1 MAITLKLL
9 QMCSSLMIIAF
20 DFDGTLVDS
29 YSCIEEAFYRAL
41 KRTYPW
47 LPGKRYIAKLLTKL
61 ELQFERPKF
70 GKHGR
75 KIKPPMKIFQGKF
88 ARAWFE
94 ERAKL
99 TKPLDGAREVLE
111 RLKEDGHIVI
121 SFSAEDFIPGI
132 KEYRLKISGLYDLFD
147 DVIIFGRDITICEAF
162 SIVREKY
169 GYDTFVWV
177 DDKPWRFIGRGDE
190 NTEYVWMYFPYT
202 ARFVSDD
209 ILAQIPQAFFQAFL
223 LFFFALLL

>member
-1 MAITLKLL
+1 
-9 QMCSSLMIIAF
+9 MIIAF

-41 KRTYPW
+41 EREYPW
-47 LPGKRYIAKLLTKL
+47 LPGKRSIAKLLTKL

-70 GKHGR
+70 GKTGR
-75 KIKPPMKIFQGKF
+75 KIRPPLKIFQGRF

-99 TKPLDGAREVLE
+99 TKPLDGAHEVL
-111 RLKEDGHIVI
+111 KELRDQGHIVI

-132 KEYRLKISGLYDLFD
+132 KEFRLRQNGLYDLFD
-147 DVIIFGRDITICEAF
+147 DVIIFGKGVSIKDAF
-162 SIVREKY
+162 SLVRKKY
-169 GYDTFVWV
+169 GNETFVWV
-177 DDKPWRFIGRGDE
+177 DDKPWRFIGNGDE

-202 ARFVSDD
+202 ARFVTDD
-209 ILAQIPQAFFQAFL
+209 ILDKIPHLHVIYDLWSL
-223 LFFFALLL
+223 LDVVKRLSV